1 MAAKSMRVVMRW
13 KKQAAVR
20 CLEACGQLTA
30 EEVQKLVV
38 MKKIV
43 GRMLNRSLCFA
54 MDLWRQNVSVWK
66 QQQAEE
72 ARRQK
77 LMSKIVHRML
87 NQAQAVAFERW
98 RANKIE
104 LARQRGIMQR
114 ILRRTLNAKMSAGM
128 YTCNCMFACI

>member
-1 MAAKSMRVVMRW
+1 MAVKSMRVVMRW

-20 CLEACGQLTA
+20 CLDAWGQWTA
-30 EEVQKLVV
+30 EEVRKRRV

-54 MDLWRQNVSVWK
+54 MDLWLQNVSALK

-98 RANKIE
+98 RANKNE

-114 ILRRTLNAKMSAGM
+114 ILRRMLNAKMSAGM

>member
-1 MAAKSMRVVMRW
+1 M
-13 KKQAAVR
+13 
-20 CLEACGQLTA
+20 TA
-30 EEVQKLVV
+30 EEVQKRRV

-43 GRMLNRSLCFA
+43 SRMLNRSLCFA
-54 MDLWRQNVSVWK
+54 MYLWRQGVRAARNEH
-66 QQQAEE
+66 AEE
-72 ARRQK
+72 DLRQK

-114 ILRRTLNAKMSAGM
+114 ILRRMLNAKMSAGM

>member
-1 MAAKSMRVVMRW
+1 MAVKSMRVVMRW

-20 CLEACGQLTA
+20 CLEAWRELIV
-30 EEVQKLVV
+30 EEVQQRNL
-38 MKKIV
+38 MQRIV
-43 GRMLNRSLCFA
+43 SQMLNRSLFVA
-54 MDLWRQNVSVWK
+54 MDLWRQNVSALK
-66 QQQAEE
+66 QSQAEE
-72 ARRQK
+72 ARRKK

-114 ILRRTLNAKMSAGM
+114 ILRRMLNAKMSAGM
-128 YTCNCMFACI
+128 YTCNCMFACK

>member
-1 MAAKSMRVVMRW
+1 M
-13 KKQAAVR
+13 
-20 CLEACGQLTA
+20 TA
-30 EEVQKLVV
+30 EEVQKRRV

-43 GRMLNRSLCFA
+43 SRMLNRSLCFA
-54 MDLWRQNVSVWK
+54 MDLWRQGVRAARNEH
-66 QQQAEE
+66 AEGD
-72 ARRQK
+72 RRQK

-114 ILRRTLNAKMSAGM
+114 ILRRMLNAKMSAGM

>member
-1 MAAKSMRVVMRW
+1 
-13 KKQAAVR
+13 
-20 CLEACGQLTA
+20 
-30 EEVQKLVV
+30 
-38 MKKIV
+38 
-43 GRMLNRSLCFA
+43 
-54 MDLWRQNVSVWK
+54 MDLWRQNVSVLK

-87 NQAQAVAFERW
+87 NQAQALAFERW

-114 ILRRTLNAKMSAGM
+114 ILRRMLNAKMSAGM
-128 YTCNCMFACI
+128 YTCNCMFACM

>member
-1 MAAKSMRVVMRW
+1 MVTRW
-13 KKQAAVR
+13 KLQAVVR
-20 CLEACGQLTA
+20 CLEAWRGLTA
-30 EEVQKLVV
+30 EEVQKRRV

-43 GRMLNRSLCFA
+43 SQMLNRSLCFA
-54 MDLWRQNVSVWK
+54 MDLWRQGVRAARNEH
-66 QQQAEE
+66 AEE
-72 ARRQK
+72 DRRQK

-114 ILRRTLNAKMSAGM
+114 ILRRMLNAKMSAGM